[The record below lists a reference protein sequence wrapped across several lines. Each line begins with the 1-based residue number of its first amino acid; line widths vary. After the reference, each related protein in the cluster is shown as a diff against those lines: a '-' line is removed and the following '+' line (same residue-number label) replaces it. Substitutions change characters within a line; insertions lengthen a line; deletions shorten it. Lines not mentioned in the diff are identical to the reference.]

1 MSHVHQAVIDL
12 INRDAEP
19 TEYSRI
25 RELWKVHSIAEDRRD
40 LDGLIST
47 LTEDCV
53 YEIPEKDIRWEGH
66 AGAREFYRGLLTA
79 IPDITFDLQRIVIG
93 PQGVFEEAK
102 FSGTAKESWL
112 DFASIGHKIQG
123 TVFIFFPWDPTAR
136 KFKGERIYLGTIN
149 D

>member
-1 MSHVHQAVIDL
+1 MSDREIISQIRRRITPDL
-12 INRDAEP
+12 
-19 TEYSRI
+19 YKQI
-25 RELWKVHSIAEDRRD
+25 RQEWKIHSVAEDQRD
-40 LDGLIST
+40 IPGLMST

-53 YEIPEKDIRWEGH
+53 YELVNTGTKWHGKEG
-66 AGAREFYRGLLTA
+66 ATRFYTDLLTA
-79 IPDITFDLQRIVIG
+79 FPDIHFDLQNIVIG